1 MPYTVVAAA
10 NCANAPT
17 PFSLSNLAGPG
28 PAGPTP
34 AGRARAG
41 GSLGQLYTGVA
52 EVVNQNRNVSVV
64 DGVLHDVLLGYGT
77 AFYRFPPVPW
87 GSGDTAT
94 AHNLVINPSFELAAN
109 VGSPDGDYLGAPA
122 TSQLNGASFLADS
135 RTSVDGLHS
144 LRLVAPNG

>member
-28 PAGPTP
+28 PA
-34 AGRARAG
+34 AR